1 MHKAYV
7 HRLYPTDEQA
17 RALQQQLNVAR
28 ELYNA
33 CLEERR
39 EAYKKAGKTINYCHQ
54 ANQLKDI
61 RRDCP
66 DIATVNFSMLQATCR
81 RAQRAFDTFF
91 RRVKAA
97 QKPGYPRFKGYL
109 RFNSITFPRYGD
121 GCKLTEN
128 RLYIQGVGLLKVKL
142 HRPVGEPIKTV
153 TLKRVGQ
160 RWYVAVVCEV
170 AVVPWPATGQTVGID
185 LGLESFLMTDTG
197 AA

>member
-1 MHKAYV
+1 
-7 HRLYPTDEQA
+7 
-17 RALQQQLNVAR
+17 
-28 ELYNA
+28 
-33 CLEERR
+33 
-39 EAYKKAGKTINYCHQ
+39 
-54 ANQLKDI
+54 
-61 RRDCP
+61 
-66 DIATVNFSMLQATCR
+66 
-81 RAQRAFDTFF
+81 
-91 RRVKAA
+91 
-97 QKPGYPRFKGYL
+97 YL

-142 HRPVGEPIKTV
+142 HRPVGGPIKTV

-197 AA
+197 PPCPTRVRRGGPKPGCAARNGAWRARSAAATGGAHSGGVWHACTSMSPTSVATSTTRRRMRLCRRST